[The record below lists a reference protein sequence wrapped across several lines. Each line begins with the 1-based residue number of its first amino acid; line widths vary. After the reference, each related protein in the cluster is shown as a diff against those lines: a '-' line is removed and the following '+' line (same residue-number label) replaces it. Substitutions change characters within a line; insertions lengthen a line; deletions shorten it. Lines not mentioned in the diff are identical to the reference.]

1 MKAKLAI
8 LMFCLATVWTHAW
21 AQKPFH
27 WDIGG
32 YAGKYYDTDP
42 GEFVQGNV
50 RLRNHHVV
58 ALTGSTTVWR
68 SREIP
73 LSLELDGTI
82 GQQFGQESLS
92 EISVIPVLRWSGF
105 PWNHVL
111 RTDLRVGPVGVSYT
125 SQISQLERGPR
136 GQGSQW
142 LSSLLLEVAFSAP
155 STPSRELF
163 VRLHH
168 RCNIYG
174 LLNDYGAN
182 GQDFVV
188 MGYRHRF

>member
-1 MKAKLAI
+1 M
-8 LMFCLATVWTHAW
+8 
-21 AQKPFH
+21 
-27 WDIGG
+27 
-32 YAGKYYDTDP
+32 
-42 GEFVQGNV
+42 
-50 RLRNHHVV
+50 
-58 ALTGSTTVWR
+58 
-68 SREIP
+68 
-73 LSLELDGTI
+73 
-82 GQQFGQESLS
+82 
-92 EISVIPVLRWSGF
+92 
-105 PWNHVL
+105 L
-111 RTDLRVGPVGVSYT
+111 RTDLRVGPVGISYT
-125 SQISQLERGPR
+125 SQISQLERGLR

-142 LSSLLLEVAFSAP
+142 LSSLLLEVAFSVP